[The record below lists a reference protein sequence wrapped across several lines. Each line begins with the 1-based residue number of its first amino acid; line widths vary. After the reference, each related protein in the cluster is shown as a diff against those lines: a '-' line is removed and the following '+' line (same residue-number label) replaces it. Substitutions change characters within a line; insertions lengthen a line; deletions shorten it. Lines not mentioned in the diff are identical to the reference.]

1 LNDNMRTRQI
11 AALASVSLLCLGASL
26 SARAAAQYSIV
37 DLGDLGAGYSVA
49 RAINGQGLVVGEAL
63 LPVTG
68 QVYHAFLW
76 QAGTMNDLG
85 TSGGQ
90 LSRAFG
96 VNSAGTVSGWAQTP
110 SGNSL
115 PALWNGSAVTQLPT
129 LGGGSGTA
137 WSINDTGIA
146 VGGSSLSG
154 GVSHASLWS
163 DGKVR
168 DLGTLGGTIS
178 VAYDINNRG
187 AAVGTAYNSAGQE
200 RAVLWGDSGPVDLGG
215 LSGGQWIAAS
225 AINDLGQVILWGT
238 PQGAAHYQAAFWNGS
253 LSSPVLDLGSF
264 GGGQSFAYGLND
276 LGYVVGA
283 DDSDGPWNAFVWDGT
298 AMTKLGTLGGIS
310 ATAYGIN
317 DYGVIVGYATDASGS
332 THAVEWLPVPEPT
345 SLLVGL
351 LGGGM
356 FGLTICLKKRSRP
369 RPPARP
375 RAFLTRG

>member
-1 LNDNMRTRQI
+1 MRTRQI
-11 AALASVSLLCLGASL
+11 AALAPVSLLCLCASL
-26 SARAAAQYSIV
+26 SARAATQYSIL
-37 DLGDLGAGYSVA
+37 DLGDLGAGFSEA
-49 RAINGQGLVVGEAL
+49 WAINNQGLVAGEAL
-63 LPVTG
+63 LPVAG

-90 LSRAFG
+90 LSRAFSI
-96 VNSAGTVSGWAQTP
+96 NSAGTVSGWAQTS

-129 LGGGSGTA
+129 LGGSSGTA
-137 WSINDTGIA
+137 WSINDAGIA

-154 GVSHASLWS
+154 GGSHASLWS
-163 DGKVR
+163 AGTVR

-178 VAYDINNRG
+178 VAYDINNGG
-187 AAVGTAYNSAGQE
+187 AAVGTAYNGAGQE
-200 RAVLWGDSGPVDLGG
+200 RAVLWGDSGPIDLGS

-225 AINDLGQVILWGT
+225 AINDSGEVILWGT
-238 PQGAAHYQAAFWNGS
+238 PQGASRYQAAFWNGNP
-253 LSSPVLDLGSF
+253 LSPVLDLGSF
-264 GGGQSFAYGLND
+264 GSGQSFAYGLNN

-298 AMTKLGTLGGIS
+298 EKTKLGTLGGIS
-310 ATAYGIN
+310 GTAYGIN
-317 DYGVIVGYATDASGS
+317 DYGVIVGYATDASCS

-356 FGLTICLKKRSRP
+356 FGLTTCLKKRSRP
-369 RPPARP
+369 RSPARP